1 MSEQCIQE
9 PLKFRRLGSPDR
21 VLVIGGGL
29 AGLFTALRL
38 APLPVTVLTPKPLG
52 EGASSAWAQAG
63 IAAAIGEGDTA
74 ESHAA
79 DTIAAGAGLTDP
91 AIADL
96 LTREAQER
104 IEDLLRYGVPF
115 DRELDGKLRMS
126 REAAHSA
133 RRIVGVQGDRAGRA
147 VMAALIA
154 AVSSTPSISV
164 FDTMEAVEL
173 VSRNGRIVGIYASR
187 AGQPGRATFLPA
199 RAVVLATGG
208 SGQLYRVTT
217 NPKEANGGGLGMAAR
232 AGAVIADPEFVQFH
246 PTAFDI
252 GQDPAPLASEAIR
265 GDGAL
270 LINRSGERFML
281 KAHPSAELA
290 PRDVVARA
298 VHEEVT
304 AGRGAFLDC
313 RAIHLK
319 EAFPTAYEICAE
331 AGIDPSKQPIPIAPA
346 AHYHMG
352 GVLTDARGRTT
363 LTGLWACGEVAC
375 TGVHG
380 ANRLASNSLLEAAV
394 FGARVAE
401 DIASREQ
408 NWRALG
414 EQSDVPDTVNLAV
427 EDAAHATRLVKWL
440 RETMASQVGV
450 ERSEAS
456 LRAALWSLQEIK
468 AGAASPALKNMV
480 TAALLVTVGAF
491 ARKESR
497 GAHFRLDYPEKAASK
512 PHHTYLTLDRAR
524 QIVADVTGGYFGE
537 FISDAPRR
545 HAVM

>member
-1 MSEQCIQE
+1 
-9 PLKFRRLGSPDR
+9 
-21 VLVIGGGL
+21 VIGGGL

-52 EGASSAWAQAG
+52 EGASSVWAQAG

-79 DTIAAGAGLTDP
+79 DTIAAGAGVTDP
-91 AIADL
+91 AIAEI

-115 DRELDGKLRMS
+115 DRELDGKLRLS

-133 RRIVGVQGDRAGRA
+133 RRIVRVQGDRAGRA

-154 AVSSTPSISV
+154 AVSATPSISV

-173 VSRNGRIVGIYASR
+173 VSRNGRVIGVYAVRS
-187 AGQPGRATFLPA
+187 GQPGRASFLPA

-208 SGQLYRVTT
+208 AGQLYRVTT
-217 NPKEANGGGLGMAAR
+217 NPKEANGGGFGMAAR

-298 VHEEVT
+298 VHEEVA

-313 RAIHLK
+313 RSIHVE
-319 EAFPTAYEICAE
+319 EAFPTAYEICVK
-331 AGIDPSKQPIPIAPA
+331 AGIDPSQQPIPIAPA

-352 GVLTDARGRTT
+352 GVLTDTRGRTT

-380 ANRLASNSLLEAAV
+380 ANRLASNSLLEAVV
-394 FGARVAE
+394 FAARVAE
-401 DIASREQ
+401 DVASEEQ
-408 NWRALG
+408 HWRALG
-414 EQSDVPDTVNLAV
+414 DVSGLPDTMNIGV
-427 EDAAHATRLVKWL
+427 EDPAHATRLTKWL
-440 RETMASQVGV
+440 RDTMAAEVGV
-450 ERSEAS
+450 ERSETS

-497 GAHFRLDYPEKAASK
+497 GAHFRLDCPEAAGTKA
-512 PHHTYLTLDRAR
+512 HHTYLTLACAR
-524 QIVADVTGGYFGE
+524 EILADVTGGYFGA

-545 HAVM
+545 HAVT

>member
-1 MSEQCIQE
+1 MSEQRIQE
-9 PLKFRRLGSPDR
+9 PLKFRRPGSPDR

-52 EGASSAWAQAG
+52 EGASSAWAQGG

-91 AIADL
+91 AIAEL
-96 LTREAQER
+96 LTRDAQER

-133 RRIVGVQGDRAGRA
+133 RRIVRVQGDRAGRA

-164 FDTMEAVEL
+164 FDAMEAVEL
-173 VSRNGRIVGIYASR
+173 VQRNGRIVGVYATR

-199 RAVVLATGG
+199 RVVVLASGG
-208 SGQLYRVTT
+208 AGQLYRVTT

-232 AGAVIADPEFVQFH
+232 AGAMIADPEFVQFH

-319 EAFPTAYEICAE
+319 EAFPTAFEICVE
-331 AGIDPSKQPIPIAPA
+331 AGIDPSQQPIPIAPA

-380 ANRLASNSLLEAAV
+380 ANRLASNSLLEAVV

-401 DIASREQ
+401 DIASRER

-427 EDAAHATRLVKWL
+427 EDPAHATRLVKWL

-468 AGAASPALKNMV
+468 AGTASPALKNMV
-480 TAALLVTVGAF
+480 TAALLITVGAF
-491 ARKESR
+491 TRKESR
-497 GAHFRLDYPEKAASK
+497 GAHFRLDYPEPAASK

>member
-1 MSEQCIQE
+1 MGEQRIQE
-9 PLKFRRLGSPDR
+9 PLKFRRPGSPDR

-52 EGASSAWAQAG
+52 EGASSAWAQGG

-91 AIADL
+91 AIAEL
-96 LTREAQER
+96 LTRDAQQR

-133 RRIVGVQGDRAGRA
+133 RRIVRVQGDRAGRA

-164 FDTMEAVEL
+164 FDATEAVEL
-173 VSRNGRIVGIYASR
+173 VQRDGRIVGVYATR

-199 RAVVLATGG
+199 RVVVLASGG
-208 SGQLYRVTT
+208 AGQLYRVTT

-270 LINRSGERFML
+270 LINRNGERFML

-298 VHEEVT
+298 VHEEMT

-313 RAIHLK
+313 RSIHLK
-319 EAFPTAYEICAE
+319 ETFPTAYEICVE

-380 ANRLASNSLLEAAV
+380 ANRLASNSLLEAVV

-427 EDAAHATRLVKWL
+427 EDPAHATRLVKWL

-450 ERSEAS
+450 ERSETS

-468 AGAASPALKNMV
+468 AGAASLAIKNMV
-480 TAALLVTVGAF
+480 TAALLITVGAF

-497 GAHFRLDYPEKAASK
+497 GAHFRLDYPERAASK

>member
-1 MSEQCIQE
+1 MSEQRIQE

-38 APLPVTVLTPKPLG
+38 APLPVTVLTPSPLG
-52 EGASSAWAQAG
+52 EGASSAWAQGG

-91 AIADL
+91 AVAEL

-133 RRIVGVQGDRAGRA
+133 RRIVRVQGDRAGRA
-147 VMAALIA
+147 VMASLIA
-154 AVSSTPSISV
+154 AVSATPSISV
-164 FDTMEAVEL
+164 FDNMEAVEL
-173 VSRNGRIVGIYASR
+173 VSRNGRIIGVYATR
-187 AGQPGRATFLPA
+187 AGQPGRATFIPA
-199 RAVVLATGG
+199 RPVVLATGG
-208 SGQLYRVTT
+208 AGQLYRVTT

-232 AGAVIADPEFVQFH
+232 AGAIIADPEFVQFH

-265 GDGAL
+265 GEGAL

-313 RAIHLK
+313 RSINLK
-319 EAFPTAYEICAE
+319 EAFPTAYDICVE
-331 AGIDPSKQPIPIAPA
+331 AGIDPSRQPIPIAPA

-380 ANRLASNSLLEAAV
+380 ANRLASNSLLEAVV

-414 EQSDVPDTVNLAV
+414 EQSDVPDTLNLAV
-427 EDAAHATRLVKWL
+427 EDPAHATRLVKWL

-491 ARKESR
+491 SRQESR
-497 GAHFRLDYPEKAASK
+497 GAHFRLDYPEKAAAK

>member
-1 MSEQCIQE
+1 MSEQRNQQ
-9 PLKFRRLGSPDR
+9 PLKFRRPNSPDR

-52 EGASSAWAQAG
+52 EGASSAWAQGG

-91 AIADL
+91 AIAEL
-96 LTREAQER
+96 LTREGQER

-115 DRELDGKLRMS
+115 DRDLDGKLRLS

-133 RRIVGVQGDRAGRA
+133 RRIVRVQGDRAGRA
-147 VMAALIA
+147 VMAALIT

-164 FDTMEAVEL
+164 FDNMEAVEL
-173 VSRNGRIVGIYASR
+173 VQRNGRIVGVYATR

-199 RAVVLATGG
+199 RVVVLATGG
-208 SGQLYRVTT
+208 AGQLYRVTT

-246 PTAFDI
+246 PTAFDV

-298 VHEEVT
+298 VHEEVA

-313 RAIHLK
+313 RTIHLK
-319 EAFPTAYEICAE
+319 GAFPTAYEICVE

-363 LTGLWACGEVAC
+363 LTGLWACGEVAS

-380 ANRLASNSLLEAAV
+380 ANRLASNSLLEAVV

-427 EDAAHATRLVKWL
+427 EDPAHATRLTRWL
-440 RETMASQVGV
+440 RETMAKEVGV

-468 AGAASPALKNMV
+468 AGAVAPALKNMV
-480 TAALLVTVGAF
+480 TAALLITAGAF

-497 GAHFRLDYPEKAASK
+497 GAHFRLDYPQAGASK
-512 PHHTYLTLDRAR
+512 PYHTYLTLDRAR

-545 HAVM
+545 RAVM

>member
-1 MSEQCIQE
+1 MSEQRIQQ
-9 PLKFRRLGSPDR
+9 PLKFRRPGSPDR

-52 EGASSAWAQAG
+52 EGASSAWAQGG

-91 AIADL
+91 AMAEL
-96 LTREAQER
+96 LTRDAQQR

-133 RRIVGVQGDRAGRA
+133 RRIVRVQGDRAGRA
-147 VMAALIA
+147 VMAALIS

-173 VSRNGRIVGIYASR
+173 VQRDGRIVGVYATR

-199 RAVVLATGG
+199 RVVVLASGG
-208 SGQLYRVTT
+208 AGQLYRVTT

-232 AGAVIADPEFVQFH
+232 AGAVIADPEFIQFH

-281 KAHPSAELA
+281 QAHPGAELA

-313 RAIHLK
+313 RSIDLK
-319 EAFPTAYEICAE
+319 EAFPTAYEICVE
-331 AGIDPSKQPIPIAPA
+331 AGIDPSRQPIPIAPA

-380 ANRLASNSLLEAAV
+380 ANRLASNSLLEAVV

-427 EDAAHATRLVKWL
+427 EDPAHATRLTKWL

-480 TAALLVTVGAF
+480 TAALLITVGAF

-497 GAHFRLDYPEKAASK
+497 GAHFRLDYPERAASK